1 MVVSELSSS
10 QKETVKK
17 WISALRSGEY
27 KQGKFLLKRINEDGS
42 CQYCCLGVLAETVG
56 MTFSD
61 FEGACSIVSSTKTQN
76 VHTID
81 KFTCEEFDLSWL
93 YSAHAENPYYVLISK
108 LIIMNDDD
116 SATFEEIAD
125 FLEQYFSNDESS
137 GDDNDTT

>member
-1 MVVSELSSS
+1 MVVSDLSSS

-27 KQGKFLLKRINEDGS
+27 KQGKFRLKRINEGGS
-42 CQYCCLGVLAETVG
+42 CQYCCLGVLCETVG

-61 FEGACSIVSSTKTQN
+61 FEGACSIVSSANTRN

-81 KFTCEEFDLSWL
+81 KFICEEFDLLWL
-93 YSAHAENPYYVLISK
+93 HSAYAENPYYVLMSK

-116 SATFEEIAD
+116 SVTFEEIAD
-125 FLEQYFSNDESS
+125 WVEKNILGEK
-137 GDDNDTT
+137 